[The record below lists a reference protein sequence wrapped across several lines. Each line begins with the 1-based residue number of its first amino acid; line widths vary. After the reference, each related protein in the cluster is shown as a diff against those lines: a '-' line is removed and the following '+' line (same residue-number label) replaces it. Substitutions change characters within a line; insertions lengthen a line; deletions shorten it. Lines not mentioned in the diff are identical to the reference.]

1 MLLVYTGHS
10 GLLEIGNEISKRLTY
25 VWTLSC
31 FNGDGRGTSTRH
43 DLMIR
48 CCWRPILV
56 FAEGSSV
63 PLRSSMMRSSRK
75 IGKRRSTTTSSP

>member
-1 MLLVYTGHS
+1 MLLVYMGHS
-10 GLLEIGNEISKRLTY
+10 GLLEIGNEMSKRLTY

-31 FNGDGRGTSTRH
+31 FNGDGRGTSTS

-56 FAEGSSV
+56 FCRGNFRPAQVFDDAVISGDRE
-63 PLRSSMMRSSRK
+63 
-75 IGKRRSTTTSSP
+75 RRSTTTSSP